1 MRKEKIAIIGAG
13 NLGIAIAKGIVEK
26 GLSIAEKMVLTR
38 RNLQTLSALELE
50 GFNTTSNNADAIADA
65 GTIILCVQPN
75 QLKSLIAEIKP
86 VLQKD
91 QVIVSVI
98 TGTSLKQLQNYL
110 GNEVAIIR
118 AMPNTAIAIGESMTC
133 ISATESALDSLA
145 EVETLFKVLGK
156 TLIIEEELMQAAT
169 VLGASGIAFFM
180 RYLRAATQ
188 GGIQMGFD
196 AKDAQLIAVQTAKG
210 AASLILEQN
219 SHPEVEI
226 DKVTT
231 PQGCTIAGLNEM
243 EHKGFSSAL
252 IQGIMTSF
260 QRITHMTGTAGLNK
274 TNNESV

>member
-1 MRKEKIAIIGAG
+1 MIKEKIAIIGAG
-13 NLGIAIAKGIVEK
+13 NLGIALAKGIVK
-26 GLSIAEKMVLTR
+26 NGLSSHEKIILTR
-38 RNLQTLSALELE
+38 RNQRAISAIASE
-50 GFNTTSNNADAIADA
+50 GFNTSSENSKAVANA
-65 GTIILCVQPN
+65 GIIVLCVQPN
-75 QLKSLIAEIKP
+75 QLETLIAEIKSSFRN
-86 VLQKD
+86 D
-91 QVIVSVI
+91 QVIISVI
-98 TGTSLKQLQNYL
+98 TGVSIEKLQRL
-110 GNEVAIIR
+110 VGGEMKVIR

-133 ISATESALDSLA
+133 IATDEHAKSSIAQ
-145 EVETLFKVLGK
+145 VELLFGALGK
-156 TLIIEEELMQAAT
+156 TLVIEEELMQAAT

-196 AKDAQLIAVQTAKG
+196 AKDAQLTAVQTAKG
-210 AASLILEQN
+210 AASLILGQK

-260 QRITHMTGTAGLNK
+260 QRITNMKQKNK
-274 TNNESV
+274 